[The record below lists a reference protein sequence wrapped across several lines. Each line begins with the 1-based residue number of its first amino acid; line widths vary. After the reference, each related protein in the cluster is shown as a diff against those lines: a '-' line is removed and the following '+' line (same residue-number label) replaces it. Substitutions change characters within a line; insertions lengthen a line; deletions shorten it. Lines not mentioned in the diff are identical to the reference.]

1 MSSAR
6 CYRCGG
12 PLGSGAWL
20 LTGEGLGEVIGLE
33 SDESA
38 VCCEECTGEAYSR
51 RCRLTGAESGLEGGS
66 A

>member
-1 MSSAR
+1 MSSPR

-12 PLGSGAWL
+12 ELGAGAWL

-33 SDESA
+33 TDESA

-51 RCRLTGAESGLEGGS
+51 RCRLTGAETPAEGRS